1 MEHLRR
7 QGDRHADRPCVG
19 GSRSPRVC
27 PHRVRRSRRAGVRQL
42 RRPGLLPCRR
52 DLPAEIAPEPGR
64 EALCFFYHVDHPG
77 TTWRVPP
84 KLLWEAEL
92 VSLPNA
98 GPYQAVV
105 SMRGDLVLINGQT
118 GGRPE
123 HSVVIYSS
131 GGKLVKSYPLASLVP
146 VTQQEGGLPV
156 WGWHIGARLFF
167 LRQAARFYILLPR
180 GRGMEFN
187 LNNGTL
193 KHGNSKRFPELAA
206 LAAKQVAK
214 VKPHTEAKAIQRGRE
229 R

>member
-1 MEHLRR
+1 
-7 QGDRHADRPCVG
+7 
-19 GSRSPRVC
+19 
-27 PHRVRRSRRAGVRQL
+27 
-42 RRPGLLPCRR
+42 
-52 DLPAEIAPEPGR
+52 
-64 EALCFFYHVDHPG
+64 VDHPG

-180 GRGMEFN
+180 GRAMEFN

-193 KHGNSKRFPELAA
+193 KHGNSKRFPEFAA